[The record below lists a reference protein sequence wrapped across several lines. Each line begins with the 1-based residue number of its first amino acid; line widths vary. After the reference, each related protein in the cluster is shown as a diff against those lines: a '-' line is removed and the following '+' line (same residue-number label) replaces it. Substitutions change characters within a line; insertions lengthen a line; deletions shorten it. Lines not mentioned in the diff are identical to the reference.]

1 MNKYKV
7 MLRGENFLIKF
18 EDKVENLG
26 FYTTRV
32 VNANSAEEA
41 ESRAIDLIRNDEELL
56 SVVQRVSDLNPK
68 IYLESITEASRW
80 QRLGGKGYTF
90 WPMESE

>member
-1 MNKYKV
+1 
-7 MLRGENFLIKF
+7 MLRGENFLIKL

-26 FYTTRV
+26 FYATRV
-32 VNANSAEEA
+32 VKANSEKEA
-41 ESRAIDLIRNDEELL
+41 ELRAIDLIRNDGSLI
-56 SVVQRVSDLNPK
+56 SMVQKTSDINPK
-68 IYLESITEASRW
+68 IYLESINNASWW

>member
-1 MNKYKV
+1 

-32 VNANSAEEA
+32 VKANSAEEA
-41 ESRAIDLIRNDEELL
+41 ESSAIDLIKNDEGLI
-56 SVVQRVSDLNPK
+56 SMVQRASDINPK
-68 IYLESITEASRW
+68 IYLESITKASWW